1 MSPVPT
7 PGARPCPHSGRKLLY
22 HACPAPGE
30 SAAGVHALVIG
41 ISQYDRRR
49 RGGAQV
55 MANLPGA
62 ATAAARFARFVA
74 DELRDPTG
82 VPVRTVRLLT
92 SLMPDQTVPDSDEA
106 SLEQVQFALDDWAED
121 CDRHPGNV
129 AVLYIAGHG
138 VATALDARWA
148 FLSPAGATESPY
160 TFALNLTAIKAS
172 LAFCRARSNVFV
184 WDVCALR
191 GEEIPAYRTGNVGLT
206 APDLGERNRP
216 GAVDQVTIMAR
227 MGTRAYSG
235 YGREHTILSRALIGL
250 DAAEARNRLLHTA
263 GELLTDGQY
272 AVTARRLGE
281 LLLPA
286 MRRLNP
292 AMTDGE
298 EPVVDPRDS
307 AAGINRPEPPPEFA
321 VELRWQPGPGEPP
334 LGVTIA
340 GPNGGDP
347 ISRTIGAGFSLGLAA
362 GEYRVTAVRR
372 TSDGTERS
380 SFDLRVDR
388 DRRINALDGADVP

>member
-1 MSPVPT
+1 MSPVPI
-7 PGARPCPHSGRKLLY
+7 PGARPCPHSGRTLLY

-41 ISQYDRRR
+41 ISRYDRRR

-62 ATAAARFARFVA
+62 ATVAARFARFVA
-74 DELRDPTG
+74 GELRDPTG

-106 SLEQVQFALDDWAED
+106 SLERVQYALDDWTED
-121 CDRHPGNV
+121 CNRHPDNV

-138 VATALDARWA
+138 VATARDARWA

-160 TFALNLTAIKAS
+160 TFALNLTAIKES

-191 GEEIPAYRTGNVGLT
+191 GEQIPVYRTGNVGLT
-206 APDLGERNRP
+206 APDLDERDRP

-227 MGTRAYSG
+227 MGTRTYSG

-250 DAAEARNRLLHTA
+250 DAGEARNRLLHTA
-263 GELLTDGQY
+263 GELLPGGMF

-292 AMTDGE
+292 ALADGE

-307 AAGINRPEPPPEFA
+307 AAGINRPEPPPEFP
-321 VELRWQPGPGEPP
+321 VELRWDHEPGEAP
-334 LGVTIA
+334 LGVTIT
-340 GPNGGDP
+340 GTSGGAP
-347 ISRTIGAGFSLGLAA
+347 IEQTIGSSLSLGLPA
-362 GEYRVTAVRR
+362 GRYRVTSVRR
-372 TSDGTERS
+372 TGDGLERS
-380 SFDLRVDR
+380 SYDLHVDR
-388 DRRINALDGADVP
+388 ERRINALDGADVP